1 MHRRF
6 CSLALFVLS
15 VSACQDPVTPTP
27 LAPSSPQTSA
37 ALAAADSDSYI
48 VLLSADVRNVDNR
61 ADEIARAHGG
71 RLSHRYYAAVRG
83 FAGHFSAK
91 EAEKIARRADVVL
104 VEHDSPMSIGTTQA
118 NPPLGLDRID
128 QAALP
133 LSGTYTFTATG
144 AGVHA
149 YIIDTGIRTTHSEF
163 GGRATGDFTA
173 IDDGNGTND
182 CNGHGT
188 HVAGTVGGATF
199 GVAKQVKLHAVRV
212 LDCNGFGSAS
222 SVIAGVDF
230 VTANHV
236 SPAVA
241 NMSLGGGAST
251 AVDDAVRGSIAAGVV
266 YSLAAGNESD
276 DACLTSPARVAEALT
291 VGATSSRDDARAFF
305 SNVGTCLDLFAPGV
319 DILSAF
325 NGSDTESATVSGTS
339 QAAPHVAGAAA
350 LYLQV
355 NPNATPGD
363 VGSAITGN
371 ATSGVVGD
379 AGSGSPNQL
388 LFTGFISATPDLEPP
403 VASFTASCDGLICT
417 LDGRSLTDDV
427 GIVTFVWDLD
437 RFPDPR
443 ATGAIVGVAYPHE
456 GPRTVTLT
464 VTDGAGL
471 TSSTTQTFEVGG
483 PNLPPTASFTASCN
497 GLTCLFD
504 SNASRDDIDITTQSW
519 NFGDGSTFGDVQAVV
534 SHTYAV
540 GGTYTVSLTVGDAG
554 ALTNTTTRVV
564 TVTSPGAPPANQP
577 PVADFTVTCGANF
590 TCTLDARISTDDQ
603 GIVSSDWDLGKFP
616 DPLASGS
623 VVTVVYPHEGPRT
636 VTLTVTDGAGLT
648 SSKTKTFE
656 VDGQANLPPTNQPP
670 VADFTVTCG
679 ANFTCTLDARISTD
693 DQGIVSS
700 DWDLGKFPD
709 PLASGSVVTVVYPH
723 EGPRT
728 VTVTVRDASGLTS
741 SKTKTFDVQ

>member
-1 MHRRF
+1 MHRWLR
-6 CSLALFVLS
+6 SIAIVVLL

-27 LAPSSPQTSA
+27 VAPLVRQTTA
-37 ALAAADSDSYI
+37 ALAAPDSDSYI
-48 VLLSADVRNVDNR
+48 VLLSESVRDVDNR
-61 ADEIARAHGG
+61 ADEIARAHSG
-71 RLSHRYYAAVRG
+71 RLSHRYYAAVKG

-104 VEHDSPMSIGTTQA
+104 VEHDSPMSIGTTQT

-133 LSGTYTFTATG
+133 LNDSYTFTATG

-173 IDDGNGTND
+173 IDDGNGAID

-188 HVAGTVGGATF
+188 HVAGSVGGATF

-212 LDCNGFGSAS
+212 LDCNGIGSAS

-241 NMSLGGGAST
+241 NMSLGGGIST
-251 AVDDAVRGSIAAGVV
+251 AVDNAVRGSIAAGVV
-266 YSLAAGNESD
+266 YALAAGNDGD
-276 DACLTSPARVAEALT
+276 DACLISPARVAEALT
-291 VGATSSRDDARAFF
+291 VGATSPGDDARAFF

-319 DILSAF
+319 GILSAF
-325 NGSDTESATVSGTS
+325 NGSDTETATVSGTS
-339 QAAPHVAGAAA
+339 QATPHVAGAAA
-350 LYLQV
+350 LYLEV
-355 NPNATPGD
+355 NPNATPDD
-363 VGSAITGN
+363 VAAAITGS

-379 AGSGSPNQL
+379 AGSGSPNRL
-388 LFTGFISATPDLEPP
+388 LFTGFIVATPDQEPP
-403 VASFTASCDGLICT
+403 VARFTVSCFGLICT
-417 LDGRSLTDDV
+417 LDGRSSSDDR
-427 GIVTFVWDLD
+427 GIETFVWDLD
-437 RFPDPR
+437 RFPDPV
-443 ATGAIVGVAYPHE
+443 ATGAIFGAAYAHE

-464 VTDGAGL
+464 VTDGGGL

-504 SNASRDDIDITTQSW
+504 SNASRDDIDITTQNW

-554 ALTNTTTRVV
+554 ALTNTTTRTV
-564 TVTSPGAPPANQP
+564 TVTAADAPPANQP
-577 PVADFTVTCGANF
+577 PVADFTVSCGANF

-603 GIVSSDWDLGKFP
+603 GIVSSDWDLDKFP

-623 VVTVVYPHEGPRT
+623 VVTVVYAHG
-636 VTLTVTDGAGLT
+636 
-648 SSKTKTFE
+648 
-656 VDGQANLPPTNQPP
+656 
-670 VADFTVTCG
+670 
-679 ANFTCTLDARISTD
+679 
-693 DQGIVSS
+693 
-700 DWDLGKFPD
+700 
-709 PLASGSVVTVVYPH
+709 
-723 EGPRT
+723 GPRT
-728 VTVTVRDASGLTS
+728 VTVIVRDAGGLTS

>member
-1 MHRRF
+1 MHRHFRAI
-6 CSLALFVLS
+6 ALVVLS

-27 LAPSSPQTSA
+27 VAPSVPQTTA
-37 ALAAADSDSYI
+37 ALAVADSDSYI
-48 VLLSADVRNVDNR
+48 VLLSASAGNVDNR
-61 ADEIARAHGG
+61 ADEIARVHGG

-104 VEHDSPMSIGTTQA
+104 VEHDVPMSIGTTQA
-118 NPPLGLDRID
+118 NPPSGLDRID

-199 GVAKQVKLHAVRV
+199 GVAKQVMLHAVRV
-212 LDCNGFGSAS
+212 LDCNGFGTAS
-222 SVIAGVDF
+222 SVIAGIDF

-241 NMSLGGGAST
+241 NMSLGGDIST
-251 AVDDAVRGSIAAGVV
+251 AVDNAVRNSIAAGVV
-266 YSLAAGNESD
+266 YSLAAGNSSD

-291 VGATSSRDDARAFF
+291 VGATSPSDDARAFF

-325 NGSDTESATVSGTS
+325 NGSDTERATLSGTS
-339 QAAPHVAGAAA
+339 PA
-350 LYLQV
+350 
-355 NPNATPGD
+355 D

-371 ATSGVVGD
+371 ATLGVVGD

-388 LFTGFISATPDLEPP
+388 LFTGFIGATPDQQPP
-403 VASFTASCDGLICT
+403 VSSFTVSCEGLICT
-417 LDGRSLTDDV
+417 LDGRSSSDDR
-427 GIVTFVWDLD
+427 GIVTFVWDLG

-471 TSSTTQTFEVGG
+471 TSSTTRTFEVGG
-483 PNLPPTASFTASCN
+483 PNQPPTASFTASCN

-519 NFGDGSTFGDVQAVV
+519 NFGDGSTLNSVQALV

-540 GGTYTVSLTVGDAG
+540 GGMYTVSLTVGDAG
-554 ALTNTTTRVV
+554 ALTNTTTRTV
-564 TVTSPGAPPANQP
+564 TVTAPASPPPTPNQP
-577 PVADFTVTCGANF
+577 PVADFTVSCGANF
-590 TCTLDARISTDDQ
+590 TCTLDARASTDDQ

-623 VVTVVYPHEGPRT
+623 VVTVAYPHG
-636 VTLTVTDGAGLT
+636 
-648 SSKTKTFE
+648 
-656 VDGQANLPPTNQPP
+656 
-670 VADFTVTCG
+670 
-679 ANFTCTLDARISTD
+679 
-693 DQGIVSS
+693 
-700 DWDLGKFPD
+700 
-709 PLASGSVVTVVYPH
+709 
-723 EGPRT
+723 GPRT
-728 VTVTVRDASGLTS
+728 VTVTVRDAGGLTS

>member
-1 MHRRF
+1 MTHRLLR
-6 CSLALFVLS
+6 SIALVVLS

-27 LAPSSPQTSA
+27 LAPSFPQTTA

-48 VLLSADVRNVDNR
+48 VLLSASAGNVDNR

-128 QAALP
+128 QVALP

-199 GVAKQVKLHAVRV
+199 GVAKQVMLHAVRV

-241 NMSLGGGAST
+241 NMSLGGGIST
-251 AVDDAVRGSIAAGVV
+251 AVDNAVRGSIAAGVV
-266 YSLAAGNESD
+266 YSLAAGNDND

-291 VGATSSRDDARAFF
+291 VGATSATNDDRAFF
-305 SNVGTCLDLFAPGV
+305 SNVGACLDLFAPGLN
-319 DILSAF
+319 ILSAF
-325 NGSDTESATVSGTS
+325 NGSDTQTATLSGTS
-339 QAAPHVAGAAA
+339 QATPHVTGAAA
-350 LYLQV
+350 LFLQV
-355 NPNATPGD
+355 NPNATPAE

-379 AGSGSPNQL
+379 AGSGSPNRL
-388 LFTGFISATPDLEPP
+388 LFTGFIVATPDQEPP
-403 VASFTASCDGLICT
+403 VARFTVSCFGLVCT
-417 LDGRSLTDDV
+417 LDGRSSTDNV
-427 GIVTFVWDLD
+427 GIVTFVWDLG
-437 RFPDPR
+437 RFPDPI
-443 ATGAIVGVAYPHE
+443 ATGAIVGVAYPNE

-483 PNLPPTASFTASCN
+483 PNQPPTASFTAACN

-504 SNASRDDIDITTQSW
+504 GNASRDDIDITTTSW
-519 NFGDGSTFGDVQAVV
+519 DFGDGSTLGGNQSVTA
-534 SHTYAV
+534 HTYAV

-564 TVTSPGAPPANQP
+564 TVTPAAAPPTNQP
-577 PVADFTVTCGANF
+577 PVAAFTVSCGANV
-590 TCTLDARISTDDQ
+590 TCTLDARTSTDDQ

-616 DPLASGS
+616 EPQASGS
-623 VVTVVYPHEGPRT
+623 VVTVVYPHG
-636 VTLTVTDGAGLT
+636 
-648 SSKTKTFE
+648 
-656 VDGQANLPPTNQPP
+656 
-670 VADFTVTCG
+670 
-679 ANFTCTLDARISTD
+679 
-693 DQGIVSS
+693 
-700 DWDLGKFPD
+700 
-709 PLASGSVVTVVYPH
+709 
-723 EGPRT
+723 GPRT
-728 VTVTVRDASGLTS
+728 VTVTVRDAGGLTT

>member
-1 MHRRF
+1 MLHRNLR
-6 CSLALFVLS
+6 SIALLVLA

-27 LAPSSPQTSA
+27 VAPVLPRTTA
-37 ALAAADSDSYI
+37 ALAAPDSDSYI
-48 VLLSADVRNVDNR
+48 VLLSPSVQNVDNR
-61 ADEIARAHGG
+61 ADEIARAHSG
-71 RLSHRYYAAVRG
+71 RLSHRYYTAVKG

-128 QAALP
+128 QVALP

-144 AGVHA
+144 AGVNA
-149 YIIDTGIRTTHSEF
+149 YIIDTGIRTSHSEF

-173 IDDGNGTND
+173 IDDGNGAND

-199 GVAKQVKLHAVRV
+199 GVAKQVRLHAVRV
-212 LDCNGFGSAS
+212 LDCNGFGTAS

-266 YSLAAGNESD
+266 YSIAAGNDND
-276 DACLTSPARVAEALT
+276 DACLGSPGRVAEALT
-291 VGATSSRDDARAFF
+291 VGATDPSDDARAFF
-305 SNVGTCLDLFAPGV
+305 SNVGTCVDLFAPGIG
-319 DILSAF
+319 ILSAF
-325 NGSDTESATVSGTS
+325 NGSDTQTATLSGTS
-339 QAAPHVAGAAA
+339 MSTPHVTGAAA

-355 NPNATPGD
+355 NPNATPND
-363 VGSAITGN
+363 VGAAITGN
-371 ATSGVVGD
+371 ATSGIVGD
-379 AGSGSPNQL
+379 AGTGSPNRL
-388 LFTGFISATPDLEPP
+388 LFTGFISATPDQQPP
-403 VASFTASCDGLICT
+403 VARFTVSCSDLICT
-417 LDGRSLTDDV
+417 LDGRSSTDDI
-427 GIVTFVWDLD
+427 GIVKFAWDLG
-437 RFPDPR
+437 RFPDPT

-456 GPRTVTLT
+456 GSRTVTLT

-483 PNLPPTASFTASCN
+483 PNQAPTASFTASCD
-497 GLTCLFD
+497 GLTCSFD
-504 SNASRDDIDITTQSW
+504 SNASTDDIDITTQSW
-519 NFGDGSTFGDVQAVV
+519 NFGDGSTFGGVQAVV

-554 ALTNTTTRVV
+554 ALTNTTTRTV
-564 TVTSPGAPPANQP
+564 TVTGPASPPPNQP
-577 PVADFTVTCGANF
+577 PVADFSVACGANF

-603 GIVSSDWDLGKFP
+603 GIVSSDWNLGKFP
-616 DPLASGS
+616 DPSASGS
-623 VVTVVYPHEGPRT
+623 VVTVVYPHSGPRT
-636 VTLTVTDGAGLT
+636 VTLTV
-648 SSKTKTFE
+648 
-656 VDGQANLPPTNQPP
+656 
-670 VADFTVTCG
+670 
-679 ANFTCTLDARISTD
+679 
-693 DQGIVSS
+693 
-700 DWDLGKFPD
+700 
-709 PLASGSVVTVVYPH
+709 
-723 EGPRT
+723 
-728 VTVTVRDASGLTS
+728 RDADGLTS

>member
-1 MHRRF
+1 MHRHFRAI
-6 CSLALFVLS
+6 ALVVLS

-27 LAPSSPQTSA
+27 VAPSLPQTTA
-37 ALAAADSDSYI
+37 ALAVADSDSYI
-48 VLLSADVRNVDNR
+48 VLLSGSAGNVDNR
-61 ADEIARAHGG
+61 ADEIARVHGG

-104 VEHDSPMSIGTTQA
+104 VEHDVPMSIGTTQA
-118 NPPLGLDRID
+118 NPPSGLDRID

-199 GVAKQVKLHAVRV
+199 GVAKQVMLHAVRV
-212 LDCNGFGSAS
+212 LDCNGFGTAS
-222 SVIAGVDF
+222 SVIAGIDF

-241 NMSLGGGAST
+241 NMSLGGDIST
-251 AVDDAVRGSIAAGVV
+251 AVDNAVRNSIAAGVV
-266 YSLAAGNESD
+266 YSLAAGNSSD

-291 VGATSSRDDARAFF
+291 VGATSPSDDARAFF

-325 NGSDTESATVSGTS
+325 NGSDTERATLSGTS
-339 QAAPHVAGAAA
+339 MSAPHVTGAAA

-355 NPNATPGD
+355 NPNATPAD

-371 ATSGVVGD
+371 ATLGVVGD

-388 LFTGFISATPDLEPP
+388 LFTGFIGATPDQQPP
-403 VASFTASCDGLICT
+403 VSSFTVSCEGLICT
-417 LDGRSLTDDV
+417 LDGRSSSDDR
-427 GIVTFVWDLD
+427 GIVTFVWDLG

-471 TSSTTQTFEVGG
+471 TSSTTRTFEVGG
-483 PNLPPTASFTASCN
+483 PNQPPTASFTASCN

-519 NFGDGSTFGDVQAVV
+519 NFGDGSTLNSVQALV

-554 ALTNTTTRVV
+554 ALTNTTTRTV
-564 TVTSPGAPPANQP
+564 TVTAPASPPPTPNQP
-577 PVADFTVTCGANF
+577 PVADFTVSCGANF
-590 TCTLDARISTDDQ
+590 TCTLDARASTDDQ

-623 VVTVVYPHEGPRT
+623 VVTVAYPHG
-636 VTLTVTDGAGLT
+636 
-648 SSKTKTFE
+648 
-656 VDGQANLPPTNQPP
+656 
-670 VADFTVTCG
+670 
-679 ANFTCTLDARISTD
+679 
-693 DQGIVSS
+693 
-700 DWDLGKFPD
+700 
-709 PLASGSVVTVVYPH
+709 
-723 EGPRT
+723 GPRT
-728 VTVTVRDASGLTS
+728 VTVTVRDAGGLTS
-741 SKTKTFDVQ
+741 SKTKTFDLQ